1 MTQDQAI
8 EKIKKL
14 LRLGRSPHRN
24 EAMAAIAKAHELA
37 AAQGVAI
44 DGVDPDAEHAK
55 ITHES
60 GGITRRSHAR
70 KLCHGILKR
79 HFGVMVI
86 GSSDGAIYVG
96 PDVNIQIARHVEE
109 FLVRQVGGE
118 WKEWD
123 ALKRGG
129 WHRRQRKPSPERR
142 RSFENAFFGAVDLE
156 LELRPIRNDADQIR
170 LEVEKY
176 VHRYFCVR
184 HTKMNVK
191 TSNRHLD
198 DWYAGHEAGHN
209 VKLSRPVDAAVR
221 ARMIGE

>member
-1 MTQDQAI
+1 MTQEQAI

-14 LRLGRSPHRN
+14 LRLGRSPNRN
-24 EAMAAIAKAHELA
+24 EAMAAIAKAHEIA

-44 DGVDPDAEHAK
+44 DGVDPDAEHAR

-60 GGITRRSHAR
+60 GVITRRSHAR
-70 KLCHGILKR
+70 KLCHGVLKR
-79 HFGVMVI
+79 HFGVIVI

-109 FLVRQVGGE
+109 FLVRQVGSE
-118 WKEWD
+118 WKEWA

-176 VHRYFCVR
+176 VNRNFCVR

-191 TSNRHLD
+191 TSKRHLD
-198 DWYAGHEAGHN
+198 DWYAGHEAGRN
-209 VKLSRPVDAAVR
+209 VKLSRPVDVTVR

>member
-1 MTQDQAI
+1 MTQEQAI

-14 LRLGRSPHRN
+14 LRLGRSPNRN
-24 EAMAAIAKAHELA
+24 EAMAAIGKAHELA

-109 FLVRQVGGE
+109 FLVRHVRNE
-118 WKEWD
+118 WREWESVKKIG
-123 ALKRGG
+123 KR
-129 WHRRQRKPSPERR
+129 RKPSPERR

-156 LELRPIRNDADQIR
+156 LELRPIRNDAEQIR
-170 LEVEKY
+170 MAIEKY
-176 VHRYFCVR
+176 VQRNFCVR
-184 HTKMNVK
+184 RSPMNVK
-191 TSNRHLD
+191 SDNRYLD
-198 DWYAGHEAGHN
+198 DWFAGYESGLN
-209 VKLSRPVDAAVR
+209 VKLSRPVDATVR

>member
-1 MTQDQAI
+1 MTQEQAI

-14 LRLGRSPHRN
+14 LRLGRSPNRN
-24 EAMAAIAKAHELA
+24 EAMAAIGKAHELA

-118 WKEWD
+118 WREWESVKKIG
-123 ALKRGG
+123 KR
-129 WHRRQRKPSPERR
+129 RKPSPERR

-156 LELRPIRNDADQIR
+156 LKLRPIRNDAEQIR
-170 LEVEKY
+170 MAIEKY
-176 VHRYFCVR
+176 VQRNFCVR
-184 HTKMNVK
+184 RSPMNVK
-191 TSNRHLD
+191 TSNRYLD
-198 DWYAGHEAGHN
+198 DWFAGHESGRN
-209 VKLSRPVDAAVR
+209 VKLSRPVDATVR

>member
-1 MTQDQAI
+1 MTQEQAI

-14 LRLGRSPHRN
+14 LRLGRRPNRN

-109 FLVRQVGGE
+109 FLVRHVRNAQRE
-118 WKEWD
+118 WESVKKIG
-123 ALKRGG
+123 KR
-129 WHRRQRKPSPERR
+129 RTPSPERR

-176 VHRYFCVR
+176 VNRNFCVK
-184 HTKMNVK
+184 HTPMNVK

>member
-1 MTQDQAI
+1 MTQEQAI

-14 LRLGRSPHRN
+14 LRLGRSPNRN
-24 EAMAAIAKAHELA
+24 EAMAAIGKAHELA

-60 GGITRRSHAR
+60 GVITRRSHAR

-109 FLVRQVGGE
+109 FLVRQVGSE
-118 WKEWD
+118 WREW
-123 ALKRGG
+123 AELKKIGA
-129 WHRRQRKPSPERR
+129 RRKAPPERR

-156 LELRPIRNDADQIR
+156 LELRPIRNDAKQIR
-170 LEVEKY
+170 MAIEKY
-176 VHRYFCVR
+176 VQRNFCVR
-184 HTKMNVK
+184 TSPMNVK
-191 TSNRHLD
+191 TSNRYLD

>member
-1 MTQDQAI
+1 MTQEQAI

-14 LRLGRSPHRN
+14 LRLGRSPNRN

-60 GGITRRSHAR
+60 GGITRRNHAR

-86 GSSDGAIYVG
+86 GSSVGAIYVG
-96 PDVNIQIARHVEE
+96 PDVNIEIARHVEE
-109 FLVRQVGGE
+109 FLVRQVGSE
-118 WKEWD
+118 WREW
-123 ALKRGG
+123 AKLKKIGT
-129 WHRRQRKPSPERR
+129 RRKAHPERR

-176 VHRYFCVR
+176 VNRNFCVR

>member
-1 MTQDQAI
+1 MTQEQAI

-14 LRLGRSPHRN
+14 LRLGRSPNCN
-24 EAMAAIAKAHELA
+24 EAMAAITKAHELA

-60 GGITRRSHAR
+60 GGITRRNHAR

-109 FLVRQVGGE
+109 FLVRQVGSE
-118 WKEWD
+118 WREW
-123 ALKRGG
+123 AELKKIGA
-129 WHRRQRKPSPERR
+129 RRKAPPERR

-176 VHRYFCVR
+176 VNRNFCVR
-184 HTKMNVK
+184 HKPMNVK

-198 DWYAGHEAGHN
+198 DWFAGHEAGHN

>member
-1 MTQDQAI
+1 MTREQAI

-14 LRLGRSPHRN
+14 LRLGRSPNRN

-60 GGITRRSHAR
+60 GVITRRIHAR

-109 FLVRQVGGE
+109 FLVRHVGSE
-118 WKEWD
+118 WREW
-123 ALKRGG
+123 AKLKKIGT
-129 WHRRQRKPSPERR
+129 RRKAHPERR

-176 VHRYFCVR
+176 VNRNFCVR

>member
-1 MTQDQAI
+1 MTQEQAI

-14 LRLGRSPHRN
+14 LRLGRSPNRN
-24 EAMAAIAKAHELA
+24 EAMAALAKAHELA
-37 AAQGVAI
+37 EAQGVAI
-44 DGVDPDAEHAK
+44 AGVDPDAEHAR

-60 GGITRRSHAR
+60 GVITRRSHAR

-109 FLVRQVGGE
+109 FLVRQVGSE
-118 WKEWD
+118 WREW
-123 ALKRGG
+123 AELKKIGT
-129 WHRRQRKPSPERR
+129 RRKAPPERR

-176 VHRYFCVR
+176 VNRIFCVR